1 MNPNRY
7 ISNETKR
14 WFSLAKKLRKEGR
27 INEQFEILLAD
38 LSLEEII
45 GLKLEISGR
54 TLNSP
59 LFGIPIW
66 SQLPEIV
73 ADAVLKYSI
82 GVTQTTS
89 ECARFLGMSQTNLY
103 QLVKKYQIWNYFNP
117 ENFKKKKE
125 SDRITT
131 NDLTSNV
138 D

>member
-7 ISNETKR
+7 IANETKR

-27 INEQFEILLAD
+27 INEEFEVLLGD
-38 LSLEEII
+38 LSLEEVI
-45 GLKLEISGR
+45 GLKLELSSK

-59 LFGIPIW
+59 LFGLPIW
-66 SQLPEIV
+66 NNLQEIV
-73 ADAVLKYSI
+73 SDAVLKYSI

-103 QLVKKYQIWNYFNP
+103 KLVKKYQIWNYFNP

-125 SDRITT
+125 SDRIQTV
-131 NDLTSNV
+131 DLTK
-138 D
+138 